1 MENVYELNNVY
12 KTYKNDGR
20 EFTALKGV
28 SLEVKEGEIFGII
41 GMSGAGKST
50 LVRTLNRLEEV
61 TSGTVSFY
69 GKDLASLK
77 PAELR
82 EVRHSISM
90 IFQGFNLLNQRT
102 VIQNVEQSLKIIG
115 VPRVKRRKKAEQML
129 EIVGLLAKRN
139 EYPARLSGGQKQRVA
154 IARALA
160 ADPKVLLCDE
170 ATSALDPKITGEI
183 LDLLNQ
189 RTVIQNV
196 EQSLKII
203 GTPREQRRKKAEQ
216 MLEIVGLL
224 EKRNEYPARLSGGQ
238 KQRVAIARALA
249 VDPKVLLCDEAT
261 SALDPKITGEILD
274 LLKKINEERKLTI
287 IIITHEMAVVEKICD
302 RVAIIDDGNLA
313 EIGDVKE
320 VFSNPKS
327 KAAKKLVFPSNPFEA
342 SHPDGKVIRL
352 VFDGTQ
358 SSVPFIANLV
368 EKTGIKVNILSA
380 NTKSVGGIGYGQMI
394 VELPESEKERQ
405 TAIDFFKDG
414 GLSVAEV
421 S

>member
-1 MENVYELNNVY
+1 MEQVFELKNVY

-20 EFTALKGV
+20 EFEALKDV
-28 SLEVKEGEIFGII
+28 SLSVNEGEIFGII

-61 TSGTVSFY
+61 TSGSVSFY
-69 GKDLASLK
+69 GQDLASLRPK
-77 PAELR
+77 QLR

-102 VIQNVEQSLKIIG
+102 VIRNVEQSLKIIG
-115 VPRVKRRKKAEQML
+115 MPREQRRQKAEQML
-129 EIVGLLAKRN
+129 EVVGLLEKKN

-183 LDLLNQ
+183 LDLL
-189 RTVIQNV
+189 
-196 EQSLKII
+196 
-203 GTPREQRRKKAEQ
+203 
-216 MLEIVGLL
+216 
-224 EKRNEYPARLSGGQ
+224 
-238 KQRVAIARALA
+238 
-249 VDPKVLLCDEAT
+249 
-261 SALDPKITGEILD
+261 
-274 LLKKINEERKLTI
+274 KKINEERKLTI
-287 IIITHEMAVVEKICD
+287 VIITHEMAVVEKICD

-313 EIGDVKE
+313 EIGDVKD
-320 VFSNPKS
+320 VFSNPQS
-327 KAAKKLVFPSNPFEA
+327 QAAKKLVFPGNPFEV
-342 SHPDGKVIRL
+342 SEPDGKVIRL

-394 VELPESEKERQ
+394 VELPKDSKDRQ
-405 TAIDFFKDG
+405 TAVNFFKDG
-414 GLSVAEV
+414 GLSVSEV
-421 S
+421 N